1 MKREI
6 MEQVEKF
13 LENQDAVV
21 LSYLFGSVA
30 QQRAGKLSDVD
41 LAVYLDD
48 SLNSYERFD
57 LELELL
63 SDLGDIIGT
72 DRVDLVVMNDAPI
85 SLNFEIIKA
94 NHPLF
99 IRDNDLKVDFE
110 HYIMSRYLDRQFY
123 NLRWAD
129 DLLRKTANR
138 IK

>member
-1 MKREI
+1 MKGEIREHVI
-6 MEQVEKF
+6 KF
-13 LENQDAVV
+13 LEKQDAIV

-41 LAVYLDD
+41 LAVYLDE

-57 LELELL
+57 LELGLL
-63 SDLGDIIGT
+63 SDLGDIIRT
-72 DRVDLVVMNDAPI
+72 DRVDMVVMNDAPI

-110 HYIMSRYLDRQFY
+110 HYIMSRYLDRQYY

-129 DLLRKTANR
+129 ELLRKTAEG

>member
-1 MKREI
+1 

-30 QQRAGKLSDVD
+30 LQRAGKLSDVD

-57 LELELL
+57 LGLGLL

>member
-6 MEQVEKF
+6 REQVEKF
-13 LENQDAVV
+13 LEKQDAVV

-41 LAVYLDD
+41 LAVYLDET
-48 SLNSYERFD
+48 LNSYEKFD

-85 SLNFEIIKA
+85 SLNFEVINA

-99 IRDNDLKVDFE
+99 IRDKDLKVDFE

>member
-1 MKREI
+1 

>member
-1 MKREI
+1 MKGEIREHVI
-6 MEQVEKF
+6 KF
-13 LENQDAVV
+13 LEKQDAIV

-41 LAVYLDD
+41 LAVYLDE
-48 SLNSYERFD
+48 SLNKYERFD
-57 LELELL
+57 LELGLL
-63 SDLGDIIGT
+63 SDLEDIILT

-99 IRDNDLKVDFE
+99 IRDNDFKVDFE
-110 HYIMSRYLDRQFY
+110 HYIMSRYLDRQYY
-123 NLRWAD
+123 NLRWANE
-129 DLLRKTANR
+129 LLRKNAEG

>member
-30 QQRAGKLSDVD
+30 LQRAGKLSDVD